1 MIHKLYIH
9 IVFLFFTL
17 LLLDISYSCDTII
30 LEGRHMDNKLS
41 ELLHELGISKVKL
54 AKFLGVSRQM
64 IYNYLELND
73 INKWP
78 KDKKVLLLNLLG
90 IKDTKDIDKIEVN
103 TDYIT
108 QVELRLNS
116 LCDSKKDDNNGVGS
130 ELLSGISSKNQELF
144 VGVVDLIKE
153 YLEDNGKDGVNI
165 INYLYHYLQ
174 AMNNTKELKYI
185 LAYVAKETGFEKPM
199 EFTFEE
205 DEQFIFESVMFSAM
219 VLYRSG
225 KASKSKLAESH
236 RRFVNQIEQKMEDKL
251 SRTMELNNVKVQA
264 LKELGYTEIN
274 ESNATEVFEK
284 IAEIQSRKTAFK
296 KIDE

>member
-1 MIHKLYIH
+1 MNTKLA
-9 IVFLFFTL
+9 
-17 LLLDISYSCDTII
+17 D
-30 LEGRHMDNKLS
+30 
-41 ELLHELGISKVKL
+41 LLHELGISKVKL

-64 IYNYLELND
+64 IYNYLEMDD

-90 IKDTKDIDKIEVN
+90 IKNVEEMNDIKVDTN
-103 TDYIT
+103 YIT
-108 QVELRLNS
+108 EVEMRLNS
-116 LCDSKKDDNNGVGS
+116 LCENKEECNRGNSD
-130 ELLSGISSKNQELF
+130 LLSGVSSENQELF
-144 VGVVDLIKE
+144 IGIIDLIKE
-153 YLEDNGKDGVNI
+153 YLEDSGKEGKNI

-174 AMNNTKELKYI
+174 SINNTKELKYI

-199 EFTFEE
+199 EFSFEE

-251 SRTMELNNVKVQA
+251 SRTMELNNIKVQA
-264 LKELGYTEIN
+264 LKELGFNEIN
-274 ESNATEVFEK
+274 ENNATEVFEK

-296 KIDE
+296 KIDEE